1 MVVLVKLVDVQTASS
16 LVHIDICTV
25 LVVHWRLNLDGLRA
39 IAFLSVQLTSIHRL
53 NIQNPT
59 VATLLTGAVVG
70 RGDDSLPR
78 WVEAKVRLVHQLFVE
93 ARVHVRVVVLYRL
106 IVDILLRVDALA
118 ILEQFVQNGLL
129 LIVVN
134 AHTFSLDCT
143 VELMLALV
151 LIIVA
156 RGVSG
161 LHTLRIL

>member
-1 MVVLVKLVDVQTASS
+1 MVVLVQLVDVQTATS
-16 LVHIDICTV
+16 LVHVDIGTV

-53 NIQNPT
+53 NIQDPA
-59 VATLLTGAVVG
+59 VATLLAGAVVG
-70 RGDDSLPR
+70 RGDDGLPR
-78 WVEAKVRLVHQLFVE
+78 WVEAKVRLVHQLVVE

-106 IVDILLRVDALA
+106 IVHILLRVDTLP
-118 ILEQFVQNGLL
+118 ILEQFVQDGLL
-129 LIVVN
+129 LIVVD
-134 AHTFSLDCT
+134 AHTFSLDRT

>member
-1 MVVLVKLVDVQTASS
+1 MVVLVQLVDVQTATS
-16 LVHIDICTV
+16 LVHVDIGTV

-53 NIQNPT
+53 DIQDST
-59 VATLLTGAVVG
+59 ITALLTSAVVG
-70 RGDDSLPR
+70 SGNNCLPR
-78 WVEAKVRLVHQLFVE
+78 WVEAKVRLVHQLVVE

-106 IVDILLRVDALA
+106 IVDILLRVDALP
-118 ILEQFVQNGLL
+118 ILEQFVQDGLL
-129 LIVVN
+129 LIVVD